1 VPVHGIKEPDLADK
15 NFQLPKIPVKSKL
28 IVPPVQMSMAEIVE
42 SSEVKKLEDE
52 VDDLIE
58 NVEMLDVPKLEINL
72 ENINKCNTKFA
83 DTQKVSIGSIIKLA
97 QSNLDGKT
105 INVVLTKQQEDFIGE
120 VKIEWQ
126 AYIRAY
132 FKDKS
137 IVLQIQIDETQAT
150 IKKAYTSEEQFQ
162 EEIENNE
169 LFRKFVNKLKLKLKK

>member
-1 VPVHGIKEPDLADK
+1 VHGIKEPDLADK
-15 NFQLPKIPVKSKL
+15 SFQLPKIPVKSKL

-42 SSEVKKLEDE
+42 SSEVKKIEDE
-52 VDDLIE
+52 VDELIE
-58 NVEMLDVPKLEINL
+58 NVDMMGVPKLEINQ

-97 QSNLDGKT
+97 QTKIDGST
-105 INVVLTKQQEDFIGE
+105 IFIILTKQQEDFIGE

-126 AYIRAY
+126 AYLRAY

-150 IKKAYTSEEQFQ
+150 IKKAYTAEEQFQ
-162 EEIENNE
+162 EEIESNE
-169 LFRKFVNKLKLKLKK
+169 MFRTFVNKLKLKLKK